1 MEIDTY
7 IEKKKNIENI
17 LLECLDCEEEN
28 RIDYYE
34 NFIFIIENDG
44 ALDDRCELTALL
56 HLILEV
62 SNNYKRSPHFFDRIE
77 EILNYLSE
85 TIEQTYSNNEIFNI
99 FKSNKR
105 ILLFLFESGIVKMNQ
120 TIANKM
126 INKRNKNA
134 NYLTYFYPEIKDY
147 LDDNTRSIVESEI
160 HDFIQNEQ
168 EFEMFRKSGENH
180 EKICELIRD
189 DKVDE
194 FVQYVNV
201 YNISLSKTIEYSI
214 FETNSILY
222 KRFFSFLNEKPTLIE
237 YAAFFGSIQIFKY
250 LYFNE
255 ASINNLIWKYVIHGK
270 NSDLVHFIEE
280 KEIEPFDKNYLICLL
295 DSVKCH
301 HNDMAN
307 YFLNNY
313 FESQTEKLNDVFIK
327 AMKYYN
333 YSFFLS
339 KFDDKVTFYFLCQY
353 DYATIVKILMKT
365 IKFNIN
371 EKTILK
377 FIYF

>member
-17 LLECLDCEEEN
+17 LLEYLDCEEEN

-85 TIEQTYSNNEIFNI
+85 IIEQTYSNNEIFNI

-105 ILLFLFESGIVKMNQ
+105 ILLFLFESGIVKINQ

-201 YNISLSKTIEYSI
+201 YNISLSKTID
-214 FETNSILY
+214 
-222 KRFFSFLNEKPTLIE
+222 SF
-237 YAAFFGSIQIFKY
+237 Y
-250 LYFNE
+250 
-255 ASINNLIWKYVIHGK
+255 
-270 NSDLVHFIEE
+270 
-280 KEIEPFDKNYLICLL
+280 
-295 DSVKCH
+295 
-301 HNDMAN
+301 
-307 YFLNNY
+307 
-313 FESQTEKLNDVFIK
+313 
-327 AMKYYN
+327 
-333 YSFFLS
+333 
-339 KFDDKVTFYFLCQY
+339 
-353 DYATIVKILMKT
+353 
-365 IKFNIN
+365 
-371 EKTILK
+371 
-377 FIYF
+377 